1 MQNVLE
7 WNWKNRK
14 QQEEDTVFKEKEI
27 KNKLRQ
33 IKTVIFASA
42 ATNSNKIFQ

>member
-14 QQEEDTVFKEKEI
+14 QQEDRVFKEKEI

-33 IKTVIFASA
+33 IKIVIFASA

>member
-14 QQEEDTVFKEKEI
+14 QQEEDTVFTEKEI
-27 KNKLRQ
+27 KNKS
-33 IKTVIFASA
+33 K
-42 ATNSNKIFQ
+42 

>member
-14 QQEEDTVFKEKEI
+14 QQEEDTAFTEKEI
-27 KNKLRQ
+27 KNKS
-33 IKTVIFASA
+33 K
-42 ATNSNKIFQ
+42 